1 MFSALNARVL
11 ARLGAAAAGRP
22 LAASVPVSRVAL
34 SLSRRTFLTTPSLS
48 FAAAV
53 RPPTGKAA
61 AATKKPA
68 PKRVTSTKKKDTTKK
83 AAAPKKKVAAKK
95 PAAKKA
101 APKKKAKKVV
111 KKKAPKKKVA
121 VPKAPPRV
129 LKSQGPPSRGP
140 TSFFL
145 FARDFRKTQPHDAS
159 VTDIARAAGAAWRAL
174 SDSEK
179 EAYLTRARAERALAK
194 VHVDEYFANVDPDL
208 LRRLNKQR
216 AARKLPRIRSTIENT
231 NKRPLSGFLRF
242 SLERR
247 IPGIPVVQQSKQ
259 RAQEWHALPEAEKA
273 AYNKRFEVEMAEWKK
288 AQPPKAT
295 V

>member
-34 SLSRRTFLTTPSLS
+34 SLSRRTFLTTPSLG

-95 PAAKKA
+95 PVAKKA
-101 APKKKAKKVV
+101 APKKKVKKVV
-111 KKKAPKKKVA
+111 KKVVKKKVA
-121 VPKAPPRV
+121 VPKVPRV

-159 VTDIARAAGAAWRAL
+159 VTDVARAAGAAWRAL

-179 EAYLTRARAERALAK
+179 EEYLTRARAERAIAK
-194 VHVDEYFANVDPDL
+194 VRVDEYFANVDPDL

-216 AARKLPRIRSTIENT
+216 AVRKLPRIRSTLENT

-242 SLERR
+242 SLERQTS
-247 IPGIPVVQQSKQ
+247 GIPVVQQSKQ
-259 RAQEWHALPEAEKA
+259 RAQEWHALPEAERA

-288 AQPPKAT
+288 AQPAKAT
-295 V
+295 A